1 MFSFLFVR
9 GLSLRSMCLMLI
21 LVIVISVGY
30 IGDEAATAST
40 MDSQGWFQTGDLC
53 YIDEQ
58 GYLFFVDRIKELI
71 KYKGYQVCLKLRN
84 KLVSALL
91 Q

>member
-1 MFSFLFVR
+1 MFSFLFV
-9 GLSLRSMCLMLI
+9 LRSMRLMLI

-40 MDSQGWFQTGDLC
+40 MDSQGWFKTGDLC

-71 KYKGYQVCLKLRN
+71 KYKGYQVCL
-84 KLVSALL
+84 
-91 Q
+91 